1 VAFIQLGV
9 VMYGVV
15 ASYGLGQRLSD
26 FPTDAINLLNDHA
39 ALFLAIPMIW
49 ITFVSFFNFR
59 QPVARGGNYPQLSV
73 MPRCAVHRV
82 KSASAGNGFHLQS
95 AGSTQ
100 HNHSWSRKCRS

>member
-1 VAFIQLGV
+1 
-9 VMYGVV
+9 MYGVV

-59 QPVARGGNYPQLSV
+59 QPVARGGKNWLLLSGV
-73 MPRCAVHRV
+73 FVVAALAIFVGYADFVAP
-82 KSASAGNGFHLQS
+82 HLID
-95 AGSTQ
+95 GDGD
-100 HNHSWSRKCRS
+100 K